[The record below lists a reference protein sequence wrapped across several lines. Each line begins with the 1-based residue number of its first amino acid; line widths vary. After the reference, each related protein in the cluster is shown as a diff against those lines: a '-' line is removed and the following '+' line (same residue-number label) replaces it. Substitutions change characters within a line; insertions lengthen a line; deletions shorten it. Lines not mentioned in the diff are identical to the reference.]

1 MFYNHFLVGLLLRH
15 VVELKTRL
23 FIQRNVLVAGDLR
36 GLLIAIF
43 CSALSLRGTTGSPGW
58 ATCGGTDSCML
69 LSTLKKPAN
78 LLIRHDGQFYLSLL
92 FQVGELR
99 LQSKGVLIVLQTS
112 EQKRYSNY

>member
-43 CSALSLRGTTGSPGW
+43 AQPSPHAVPQVAQGGLPVAAPTAVRFLVHLRNRR
-58 ATCGGTDSCML
+58 TC
-69 LSTLKKPAN
+69 
-78 LLIRHDGQFYLSLL
+78 
-92 FQVGELR
+92 
-99 LQSKGVLIVLQTS
+99 
-112 EQKRYSNY
+112 